1 MGHFH
6 WIYKSPSQYPSLL
19 LHIYLCWSNLNK
31 TLYTHIVTVM
41 MNGKTLLLI
50 LGSLSLF
57 SLIISTPF
65 TNFAFGQAQPTIG
78 NNTSSSS
85 STSSLDS
92 SNLGKKLEKV
102 SSLSNIV
109 GISLVDGIKVSGINI
124 GDTDLSVTLRYQ
136 TAGGNVSNIGNASSS
151 SLPVTI
157 IATKLPVSNITQ
169 LLSMVEAM
177 RNMATTATSNANPM
191 GSILGQPG
199 SSNPAM
205 ESNAVQILSLLRNIQ
220 IGIASV
226 VNANWTL
233 PQTVSMGLFGGLRD
247 MGAAS
252 TTTTTTAPTDLI
264 MVIVVPFLG
273 ETNLPTLQLK

>member
-1 MGHFH
+1 
-6 WIYKSPSQYPSLL
+6 
-19 LHIYLCWSNLNK
+19 
-31 TLYTHIVTVM
+31 
-41 MNGKTLLLI
+41 MNVNALLLI
-50 LGSLSLF
+50 IGSLSLF

-65 TNFAFGQAQPTIG
+65 TYFAFGQASPTIG

-85 STSSLDS
+85 TSSLDS
-92 SNLGKKLEKV
+92 SKLVKKLEKI

-124 GDTDLSVTLRYQ
+124 GDTDMSVTLRYQ
-136 TAGGNVSNIGNASSS
+136 AVGGNVSNTGNASASASS
-151 SLPVTI
+151 ASLPVTI
-157 IATKLPVSNITQ
+157 IATKLPVSNLTQ

-177 RNMATTATSNANPM
+177 RNMATTTATSNANPM

-205 ESNAVQILSLLRNIQ
+205 ESNAVQILTLLRNIQ
-220 IGIASV
+220 IGVASI

-252 TTTTTTAPTDLI
+252 STTTIAPTDLVV
-264 MVIVVPFLG
+264 VIVVPFLG

>member
-1 MGHFH
+1 
-6 WIYKSPSQYPSLL
+6 
-19 LHIYLCWSNLNK
+19 
-31 TLYTHIVTVM
+31 

-50 LGSLSLF
+50 IGSLTLF
-57 SLIISTPF
+57 SLIILTPL
-65 TNFAFGQAQPTIG
+65 TDFAFGQTSPNIG
-78 NNTSSSS
+78 NNNTSSS

-92 SNLGKKLEKV
+92 SNLVKKLEKV

-124 GDTDLSVTLRYQ
+124 GDTDISVTLKYQ
-136 TAGGNVSNIGNASSS
+136 AVGGNLSNTGNASA

-157 IATKLPVSNITQ
+157 IATKLPVSNLTQ

-191 GSILGQPG
+191 GSILGQTG

-205 ESNAVQILSLLRNIQ
+205 ESNAVQILTLLRNIQ
-220 IGIASV
+220 IGVASI

-247 MGAAS
+247 IGSASS
-252 TTTTTTAPTDLI
+252 TTTSTTAPTDLVV
-264 MVIVVPFLG
+264 VIVVPFQG

>member
-1 MGHFH
+1 
-6 WIYKSPSQYPSLL
+6 
-19 LHIYLCWSNLNK
+19 
-31 TLYTHIVTVM
+31 

-57 SLIISTPF
+57 SLIISTSF
-65 TNFAFGQAQPTIG
+65 TEFALGQVSSPNIG
-78 NNTSSSS
+78 NNNTSSSS

-92 SNLGKKLEKV
+92 KLVKKLEKI

-109 GISLVDGIKVSGINI
+109 GISLVDGIKVSGINV
-124 GDTDLSVTLRYQ
+124 GDTDMSVTLRYQ
-136 TAGGNVSNIGNASSS
+136 AVGGGNVSNTGNASSLLS
-151 SLPVTI
+151 SPLPVTI
-157 IATKLPVSNITQ
+157 IVTKLPVSNLTQ

-199 SSNPAM
+199 SSNAAAM

-252 TTTTTTAPTDLI
+252 SIGTTTAPTDLV
-264 MVIVVPFLG
+264 MVIVVPFQG

>member
-1 MGHFH
+1 M
-6 WIYKSPSQYPSLL
+6 Y
-19 LHIYLCWSNLNK
+19 
-31 TLYTHIVTVM
+31 
-41 MNGKTLLLI
+41 GKALLLI
-50 LGSLSLF
+50 IGSLSLF

-65 TNFAFGQAQPTIG
+65 TNFAFGQVPSPNIG
-78 NNTSSSS
+78 NNNTSDS

-92 SNLGKKLEKV
+92 SNLGKKLEKI

-124 GDTDLSVTLRYQ
+124 GDTDMSVTLKYQ
-136 TAGGNVSNIGNASSS
+136 RAGGNVSNTGNASALSS

-157 IATKLPVSNITQ
+157 IATKLPVSNLTQ

-177 RNMATTATSNANPM
+177 RNMATTTTATSNANPM

-199 SSNPAM
+199 SSNAAM

-247 MGAAS
+247 MSSASS
-252 TTTTTTAPTDLI
+252 TTTSTIAPTDLI
-264 MVIVVPFLG
+264 VVIVVPFLG

>member
-1 MGHFH
+1 
-6 WIYKSPSQYPSLL
+6 
-19 LHIYLCWSNLNK
+19 
-31 TLYTHIVTVM
+31 
-41 MNGKTLLLI
+41 MNVKTLLLI

-65 TNFAFGQAQPTIG
+65 TDLVFGQASPNIG
-78 NNTSSSS
+78 NNNTSSNVSIS

-109 GISLVDGIKVSGINI
+109 GISLVDGIKVSGINV
-124 GDTDLSVTLRYQ
+124 GDTDMSVTLRYQ
-136 TAGGNVSNIGNASSS
+136 ALGGNVSNTGNASSL

-157 IATKLPVSNITQ
+157 IATKLPVSNLTQ

-177 RNMATTATSNANPM
+177 RNMAATTTTNNANPM
-191 GSILGQPG
+191 GSILGQPR
-199 SSNPAM
+199 SSNTAM

-220 IGIASV
+220 IGIASI

-247 MGAAS
+247 MGSAS
-252 TTTTTTAPTDLI
+252 SSTTAPTDLV

-273 ETNLPTLQLK
+273 ETNLPTMQLK

>member
-1 MGHFH
+1 MNG
-6 WIYKSPSQYPSLL
+6 KSLL
-19 LHIYLCWSNLNK
+19 LI
-31 TLYTHIVTVM
+31 I
-41 MNGKTLLLI
+41 
-50 LGSLSLF
+50 GSLSLF
-57 SLIISTPF
+57 SLVILTAF
-65 TNFAFGQAQPTIG
+65 TDFAFGQASPNIG
-78 NNTSSSS
+78 NNNTSSS

-92 SNLGKKLEKV
+92 SNLVKKLEKV

-124 GDTDLSVTLRYQ
+124 GDTDMSVTLKYQ
-136 TAGGNVSNIGNASSS
+136 RSGGNVSNIGNALAS

-157 IATKLPVSNITQ
+157 IATKLPVSNLTQ

-177 RNMATTATSNANPM
+177 RNMAATTTATNNANPM
-191 GSILGQPG
+191 GSILGQTG

-205 ESNAVQILSLLRNIQ
+205 ESNAVQILTLLRNIQ

-233 PQTVSMGLFGGLRD
+233 PQTVSMGLFGGLRE
-247 MGAAS
+247 MGSAS
-252 TTTTTTAPTDLI
+252 STTTTAPTDLVV
-264 MVIVVPFLG
+264 VIVVPFLG

>member
-1 MGHFH
+1 MNG
-6 WIYKSPSQYPSLL
+6 KSLL
-19 LHIYLCWSNLNK
+19 LI
-31 TLYTHIVTVM
+31 I
-41 MNGKTLLLI
+41 
-50 LGSLSLF
+50 GSLSLF
-57 SLIISTPF
+57 SLVILTAF
-65 TNFAFGQAQPTIG
+65 TDFAFGQASPNIG
-78 NNTSSSS
+78 NNNTSSS

-92 SNLGKKLEKV
+92 SNLVKKLEKV

-124 GDTDLSVTLRYQ
+124 GDTDMSVTLKYQ
-136 TAGGNVSNIGNASSS
+136 RSEGNISNIGNASASL

-157 IATKLPVSNITQ
+157 IATKLPVSNLTQ

-177 RNMATTATSNANPM
+177 RNMAATTTATNNANPM

-205 ESNAVQILSLLRNIQ
+205 ESNAVQILTLLRNIQ

-233 PQTVSMGLFGGLRD
+233 PQTVSMGLFGGLRE
-247 MGAAS
+247 MGSASS
-252 TTTTTTAPTDLI
+252 TTITAPTDLVV
-264 MVIVVPFLG
+264 VIVVPFLG